1 MHQQAL
7 DLICGKKHAAI
18 GSVRCVEPRAAVEC
32 WLPATRRAGS
42 ASSIVMSSI
51 AGLTDAAVT
60 ALSAL
65 SIGYVNTKDNQRS
78 NHRLDGWG
86 VDARAL
92 GGLGK
97 PTGRAGSFRHIHQL
111 TQRVAAAGQA

>member
-1 MHQQAL
+1 
-7 DLICGKKHAAI
+7 
-18 GSVRCVEPRAAVEC
+18 
-32 WLPATRRAGS
+32 
-42 ASSIVMSSI
+42 MSSI

-65 SIGYVNTKDNQRS
+65 SIGYVNTKDNQT
-78 NHRLDGWG
+78 NQRLDGWG

-97 PTGRAGSFRHIHQL
+97 PIGRADPFRHIHQL
-111 TQRVAAAGQA
+111 AQRVAAAGQA

>member
-1 MHQQAL
+1 
-7 DLICGKKHAAI
+7 
-18 GSVRCVEPRAAVEC
+18 
-32 WLPATRRAGS
+32 
-42 ASSIVMSSI
+42 MSSI

-78 NHRLDGWG
+78 NQRLDGWG
-86 VDARAL
+86 IDARAL

-97 PTGRAGSFRHIHQL
+97 PIGRAGPFRHIHQL